1 MDLSQFTPAL
11 QVPIDGIFIG
21 DFFGFLL
28 ALPVALF
35 LAFWMSS
42 VKNRTVVVVGA
53 FAGALLGFIII
64 LGWVGTL
71 IYSTPL
77 PDANPA
83 AVFFGSLL
91 FCSALSLSGAIIL
104 DLFVARANR
113 QDYRRT
119 AIAPE

>member
-1 MDLSQFTPAL
+1 MGPAL

-21 DFFGFLL
+21 DIFGFIL

-35 LAFWMSS
+35 LAFWMSA
-42 VKNRTVVVVGA
+42 VKSRWIVVL
-53 FAGALLGFIII
+53 GALIGAVIGFVFI

-77 PDANPA
+77 PNASPP

-91 FCSALSLSGAIIL
+91 LCSVLGLAGGIIL
-104 DLFVARANR
+104 DLIVARR
-113 QDYRRT
+113 TRRDYRRQ
-119 AIAPE
+119 AVVHE